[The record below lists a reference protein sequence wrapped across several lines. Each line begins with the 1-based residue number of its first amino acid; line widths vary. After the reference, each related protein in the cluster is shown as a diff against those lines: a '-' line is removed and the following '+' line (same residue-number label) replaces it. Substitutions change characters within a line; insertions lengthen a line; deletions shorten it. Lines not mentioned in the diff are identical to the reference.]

1 MKKIF
6 SILAVATL
14 LMVSCNKSAE
24 VVQKPTFDPRQIYI
38 EAEIDNT
45 RASSTSFEIGDKM
58 GLYAVE
64 YSGSEVARL
73 QVSGNYIN
81 NEPMTYDGTSWV
93 GKRTL
98 YWSKEACDFY
108 AVYPYQEPE
117 TVTNYL
123 FDLPLDQNSPETE
136 ESLSGYEAADLM
148 WAKAERIE
156 PPYTTY
162 IDDDED
168 ESTPPIAE
176 DYYYPVPLRF
186 KHMMSR
192 VVVKLERGEEFEGE
206 LPDDI
211 TVHLY
216 NTVTTAEVDLTKG
229 SLQRYGF
236 GEKNTI
242 TMKQLS
248 GDTFAAIV
256 VPQNIE
262 RRTPLVEVTMD
273 GIAYLLSYSTSFRP
287 GYQHTITV
295 TLNTSP
301 EQEKIEISID
311 GSIDQWQ

>member
-6 SILAVATL
+6 SIIAVATL
-14 LMVSCNKSAE
+14 LAMGCDKNIDVESGEKYNPNE
-24 VVQKPTFDPRQIYI
+24 IRI
-38 EAEIDNT
+38 EASLGGT
-45 RASSTSFEIGDKM
+45 RATLTNFEAGDQM
-58 GLYAVE
+58 SLYAVE
-64 YSGSEVARL
+64 YSGDEVAKL

-81 NEPMTYDGTSWV
+81 NELMTYDGTSWI
-93 GKRTL
+93 GNRPL
-98 YWSKEACDFY
+98 YWSENHCDFY
-108 AVYPYQEPE
+108 AVYPYQQPE

-136 ESLSGYEAADLM
+136 DDLSGYEAADLM
-148 WAKAERIE
+148 WAKA
-156 PPYTTY
+156 TKVSQS
-162 IDDDED
+162 DN
-168 ESTPPIAE
+168 A
-176 DYYYPVPLRF
+176 VQLQF

-192 VVVKLERGEEFEGE
+192 VVVKLERGENYEGE
-206 LPDDI
+206 LPEDI
-211 TVHLY
+211 IVHIY

-229 SLQRYGF
+229 SLQRYGY

-273 GIAYLLSYSTSFRP
+273 GIAYLLSYSMSFRP
-287 GYQHTITV
+287 GYQYTITV

-301 EQEKIEISID
+301 DQEKIEINID
-311 GSIDQWQ
+311 GEIEDWE

>member
-6 SILAVATL
+6 NILAVATL
-14 LMVSCNKSAE
+14 LMVACDKNVGEES
-24 VVQKPTFDPRQIYI
+24 VVKHNPDEIRI
-38 EAEIDNT
+38 ETEIRNT
-45 RASSTSFEIGDKM
+45 RASATSFEIGDKM

-64 YSGSEVARL
+64 YNGDEVASL
-73 QVSGNYIN
+73 QVAGNYIN
-81 NEPMTYDGTSWV
+81 NEALTYDGSAWV
-93 GKRTL
+93 GDRTL
-98 YWSKEACDFY
+98 FWSEKPCDFY
-108 AVYPYQEPE
+108 GIYPYQEPA
-117 TVTNYL
+117 TVSEYL
-123 FDLPLDQNSPETE
+123 FDLPLDQNSAETE
-136 ESLSGYEAADLM
+136 DALSGYEAADLL
-148 WAKAERIE
+148 WAKATKVSR
-156 PPYTTY
+156 
-162 IDDDED
+162 ED
-168 ESTPPIAE
+168 GA
-176 DYYYPVPLRF
+176 VQLQF

-192 VVVKLERGEEFEGE
+192 VVVKLERGENYEGE
-206 LPDDI
+206 LPEDI

-216 NTVTTAEVDLTKG
+216 NTVTTAEVDFAKG
-229 SLQRYGF
+229 SLQRYAY
-236 GEKNTI
+236 GEKETI

-311 GSIDQWQ
+311 GDVGEWQ

>member
-6 SILAVATL
+6 NILAVATL
-14 LMVSCNKSAE
+14 LMVACDKNVGEES
-24 VVQKPTFDPRQIYI
+24 VVKHNPDEIRI
-38 EAEIDNT
+38 ETEIRNT
-45 RASSTSFEIGDKM
+45 RASATSFEIGDKM

-64 YSGSEVARL
+64 YNGDEVASL
-73 QVSGNYIN
+73 QVAGNYIN
-81 NEPMTYDGTSWV
+81 NETLTYDGSAWV
-93 GKRTL
+93 GDRTL
-98 YWSKEACDFY
+98 FWSEKPCDFY
-108 AVYPYQEPE
+108 GIYPYQEPA
-117 TVTNYL
+117 TVSEYL
-123 FDLPLDQNSPETE
+123 FDLPLDQNSAETE
-136 ESLSGYEAADLM
+136 DALSGYEAADLL
-148 WAKAERIE
+148 WAKATKVSR
-156 PPYTTY
+156 
-162 IDDDED
+162 ED
-168 ESTPPIAE
+168 GA
-176 DYYYPVPLRF
+176 VQLQF

-192 VVVKLERGEEFEGE
+192 VVVKLERGENYEGE
-206 LPDDI
+206 LPEDI

-216 NTVTTAEVDLTKG
+216 NTVTTAEVDFAKG
-229 SLQRYGF
+229 SLQRYAY
-236 GEKNTI
+236 GEKETI

-311 GSIDQWQ
+311 GDVGEWQ